1 MKTPFPLFARL
12 LLWFFINL
20 LVLVAGL
27 FLMVRVQFGSLEN
40 WLLPQASQDQIQAMS
55 QTLVGNLAHTDRRF
69 WGGELA
75 FLSAAYKMDFALYDA
90 RGQCLVGASLDPP
103 PEIVHAL
110 RFAQTVHAPVPAGPG
125 MAPPGAPDFNPLPED
140 PQAAG
145 LPPEGSPPWGG
156 PPPAGDAGGR
166 PPPPPRVPD
175 FPKSV
180 LHTASPAGYWLL
192 VRLPPEPLGLD
203 SQITLL
209 GKTPALGI
217 SPLLFNPKPWAAVAV
232 GIVVFSILFWLPMA
246 RNLTRSITKMTRAT
260 ESIAAGQFDIQL
272 ADGRTDELGRL
283 GHAINRMAGRLKD
296 FVTGQKRFL
305 GDAAH
310 ELCSPLAR
318 MEIAL
323 GILEERGDETSQPY
337 VRDVREEVTHMR
349 KLANELL
356 SFSKSALLE
365 NQVALAPVNL
375 ADVVDA
381 ALRQEKS
388 GAVPI
393 AVDVPGGL
401 QVRGNFDLLQRALG
415 NLLRNALR
423 YGGDQGIISVRAWPE
438 QDHAFITVADDGP
451 GLEPSE
457 LEKVFDPFYRV
468 DPSRTAAT
476 GGVGLGLAIVKSC
489 VESCGGVV
497 SAANRDPHGLE
508 VRIRL
513 DRAEVP
519 VNGAAKS

>member
-20 LVLVAGL
+20 LVLMAGL
-27 FLMVRVQFGSLEN
+27 LLMVRVQFGSLDN
-40 WLLPQASQDQIQAMS
+40 WLLPQSSQDQIQAMS

-69 WGGELA
+69 WGGELD

-90 RGQCLVGASLDPP
+90 RGQWLDGARLEPP
-103 PEIVHAL
+103 ADIVHAL
-110 RFAQTVHAPVPAGPG
+110 KFAQPVHAPMPAGPG
-125 MAPPGAPDFNPLPED
+125 MAPPGGPPDFNPLPGG
-140 PQAAG
+140 PQA
-145 LPPEGSPPWGG
+145 GG
-156 PPPAGDAGGR
+156 PPPEGGPPGGGPPPPGEPGNR

-180 LHTASPAGYWLL
+180 LHTSSPAGYWLL
-192 VRLPPEPLGLD
+192 VRLPPEPLRLD
-203 SQITLL
+203 SQITLV
-209 GKTPALGI
+209 GMTPALGI
-217 SPLLFNPKPWAAVAV
+217 SPLLFNPKPWIAVAV
-232 GIVVFSILFWLPMA
+232 GVVVFSILFWLPMA

-283 GHAINRMAGRLKD
+283 GHAINRMAARLKD

-365 NQVALAPVNL
+365 NQVALASVNL
-375 ADVVDA
+375 AEVVDA
-381 ALRQEKS
+381 AIRQEKS
-388 GAVPI
+388 GAFPIEVVVPR
-393 AVDVPGGL
+393 DL
-401 QVRGNFDLLQRALG
+401 EVRGNFDLLQRALG

-423 YGGDQGIISVRAWPE
+423 YGGDQGLISVRAWLE
-438 QDHAFITVADDGP
+438 RDQALVTVSDEGP
-451 GLEPSE
+451 GLEPGE

-476 GGVGLGLAIVKSC
+476 GGVGLGLAIVKNC

-497 SAANRDPHGLE
+497 SAVNRDPHGLE

-513 DRAEVP
+513 NRAEIST
-519 VNGAAKS
+519 NGVE

>member
-20 LVLVAGL
+20 LVLAAGL
-27 FLMVRVQFGSLEN
+27 LLMVRMEFGSLDN
-40 WLLPQASQDQIQAMS
+40 WLLPQSSQDQIQAMS
-55 QTLVGNLAHTDRRF
+55 QTLIGNLAHSQRPD
-69 WGGELA
+69 WGGALA
-75 FLSAAYKMDFALYDA
+75 QLSSAYKMDFALFDS
-90 RGQCLVGASLDPP
+90 RGNWIDGAKLDPP
-103 PEIVHAL
+103 DEIRHAMM
-110 RFAQTVHAPVPAGPG
+110 FAQPIHASVPPGPG
-125 MAPPGAPDFNPLPED
+125 MTPPGGPPEFNPLPGG
-140 PQAAG
+140 PSAAG
-145 LPPEGSPPWGG
+145 FPPEGAPPDG
-156 PPPAGDAGGR
+156 PPPA
-166 PPPPPRVPD
+166 PPKGVRVPD

-180 LHTASPAGYWLL
+180 LHSRSPSGYWLL
-192 VRLPPEPLGLD
+192 VRLPPEPLRMD
-203 SQITLL
+203 SQITLV
-209 GKTPALGI
+209 GMTPALGI
-217 SPLLFNPKPWAAVAV
+217 SPLLFNPKPWIAVAI

-260 ESIAAGQFDIQL
+260 EKIAEGQFDIQL
-272 ADGRTDELGRL
+272 ADDRTDELGRL

-323 GILEERGDETSQPY
+323 GILEERGDEKSQPY

-365 NQVALAPVNL
+365 HQVALAPVNL

-381 ALRQEKS
+381 AIRQEKS
-388 GAVPI
+388 GAFPIEVSVPKNLT
-393 AVDVPGGL
+393 VQGH
-401 QVRGNFDLLQRALG
+401 FDLLQRALG

-423 YGGDQGIISVRAWPE
+423 HGGDQGLISVRGWAE
-438 QDHAFITVADDGP
+438 RGQVFVSVADEGP
-451 GLEPSE
+451 GLDPKE
-457 LEKVFDPFYRV
+457 LEQVFDPFYRV
-468 DPSRTAAT
+468 DPSRAVAT
-476 GGVGLGLAIVKSC
+476 GGAGLGLAIVKSC

-497 SAANRDPHGLE
+497 SAANREPHGLE
-508 VRIRL
+508 VKIRL
-513 DRAEVP
+513 DHAEANA
-519 VNGAAKS
+519 NGA